1 MAKKVFA
8 WIGVVILSLVVL
20 YNACVIYSAIEDEKE
35 NDLIPIEQITGIY
48 TKATLKPGCYID
60 YGLRI
65 PLDDNGVWCH
75 CILVGD
81 PTDNGHISVDD
92 LWIIDVY
99 GDYCTVVFGFSD
111 SSYEC
116 ICTEDYP
123 LSNLNYDTSKASKAD
138 DGLKLELYGSRYTLN
153 ETTGPSSYFCVI
165 VLYLCFEIGSL
176 AGRVILVREVIKPRQ

>member
-48 TKATLKPGCYID
+48 TKATLKAGCYID

-75 CILVGD
+75 CISVG
-81 PTDNGHISVDD
+81 PISVDV

-123 LSNLNYDTSKASKAD
+123 LSNLNYDTSKVSKAD

-176 AGRVILVREVIKPRQ
+176 AGIVILVREVIKPRQ